1 MSFDSA
7 DPVGAPQPKPK
18 TVALTIGSVGVV
30 YGDIGTSPLYALRE
44 GLAAATEGR
53 EAGAGDVIGIVSL
66 LLWLLIFIA
75 TFKYVVLMLR
85 ADNRGEG
92 GTLSLLALGQRAF
105 GGRTRILIA
114 LGIIGTS
121 LFFGDAIITPAI
133 SVLSAVEGV
142 TLIAPHFDRYVIPA
156 TILILLTLF
165 WFQRRGTGRVSRL
178 FGPIMLAWFA
188 MIALLGLRHIA
199 EGPQVLAALSPV
211 PGIAFLL
218 HHGDAALPVLGS
230 VFLAITGA
238 EALYADMG
246 HFGRKPIRLAW
257 GLVVLPSL
265 ALCYLGQG
273 AMVLAD
279 PAKAANPFFLMAPSW
294 ALPGLVAFSTVA
306 TVIASQ
312 AVITGAFSV
321 ARQAVQLGLLPRLE
335 ILHTSETQEGQIFL
349 PRVNTILLVSVV
361 LLVIGFGS
369 SARLA
374 TAYGIAVTGE
384 MIVTTLLAFVVLRAL
399 WKWKL
404 WLVIGILAPI
414 LMVELFLFA
423 ANLTKFANGG
433 FLPIS
438 VAMLLALVMATF
450 VRGSELVQR
459 KSRESS
465 TALSTLLPSLEKSR
479 HISRA
484 PGTAVFL
491 TAEPVVAPPALMH
504 NLKHNGVLH
513 HRNYVVTVSTA
524 NRPHVPLAEMA
535 DLEQLNDTF
544 ARVRLRFGYM
554 DEVNVP
560 KALRQV
566 VKFDIMSTSF
576 FLNRRTFKLSGKS
589 RMPGWQKRLFVAT
602 TRAAANAHDFYRL
615 PSNRVVE
622 LGQQITF

>member
-1 MSFDSA
+1 MSHDT
-7 DPVGAPQPKPK
+7 PGTLHPKPK
-18 TVALTIGSVGVV
+18 TIALTIGSVGVV

-53 EAGAGDVIGIVSL
+53 EAGASDVIGIVSL

-75 TFKYVVLMLR
+75 TFKYVILMLR

-105 GGRTRILIA
+105 GGRTRLLIA
-114 LGIIGTS
+114 LGIIGTA

-142 TLIAPHFDRYVIPA
+142 TLIAPRFDAYVIPT
-156 TILILLTLF
+156 TIVILLTLF
-165 WFQRRGTGRVSRL
+165 WFQRRGTGGVSRL

-199 EGPQVLAALSPV
+199 DGPQILAALSPI

-246 HFGRKPIRLAW
+246 HFGRRPIRIAW
-257 GLVVLPSL
+257 GLLVLPSL
-265 ALCYLGQG
+265 GLCYLGQG
-273 AMVLAD
+273 ALVLAD
-279 PAKAANPFFLMAPSW
+279 PAKAANPFFLMAPTW

-349 PRVNTILLVSVV
+349 PKVNLILLASVLV
-361 LLVIGFGS
+361 LVVGFGS

-384 MIVTTLLAFVVLRAL
+384 MIVTTLLAFVVFRAL
-399 WKWKL
+399 WKWRL

-414 LMVELFLFA
+414 LTVELFLFA
-423 ANLTKFANGG
+423 ANLTKFTNGG
-433 FLPIS
+433 YLPVS
-438 VAMLLALVMATF
+438 VAVFLILVMGSF

-459 KSRESS
+459 KSRDNSVS
-465 TALSTLLPSLEKSR
+465 MDTLLASLAKSR
-479 HISRA
+479 HIGRA

-491 TAEPVVAPPALMH
+491 TAEPIVAPPALMH

-513 HRNYVVTVSTA
+513 HQNYIVTVSTA
-524 NRPHVPLAEMA
+524 DRPHVPLSEMA
-535 DLEQLNDTF
+535 EVEPLSDTF
-544 ARVRLRFGYM
+544 MRVRLRFGYM

-576 FLNRRTFKLSGKS
+576 FLNRRTFKTAGKS
-589 RMPGWQKRLFVAT
+589 AMPGWQKRLFVAT